1 MSTNNPTIPIESD
14 DTRTVEA
21 TSVPIPQLSRLGVL
35 AVWAAAA
42 IPMGL
47 LAWLAAPLVAD
58 RLSGPGSFARALLAL
73 LTVGLVWQFILI
85 VILLY
90 REQGT
95 LRWRVAREALWLRA
109 PVTPAPA
116 NAAAGSGWSSRS

>member
-1 MSTNNPTIPIESD
+1 MGTNNPTTRIEGVD
-14 DTRTVEA
+14 PHHPA

-42 IPMGL
+42 VPMGL
-47 LAWLAAPLVAD
+47 PAWVAAPLVAD
-58 RLSGPGSFARALLAL
+58 RLSGPGAFARALIAL
-73 LTVGLVWQFILI
+73 LTVGLVWQFVLV

-95 LRWRVAREALWLRA
+95 LRWGVREALWLRA
-109 PVTPAPA
+109 PRNPALA
-116 NAAAGSGWSSRS
+116 NAAAGSG